1 MKSLF
6 TERMDVEYVNMLTG
20 EDFSSI
26 KVANIDLIF
35 WPVYSSISRGEDLVK
50 RVGGGYNY
58 FSQLRGSL
66 EIWCNIQKNNISITE
81 RKKAK
86 SNHNIKNIP

>member
-6 TERMDVEYVNMLTG
+6 TERLDVEYVNMLTG

-50 RVGGGYNY
+50 RVGGGYSY

-66 EIWCNIQKNNISITE
+66 EIWCNIQKIIYRLLKE
-81 RKKAK
+81 RKR
-86 SNHNIKNIP
+86 SQIIT